1 MKENLTVFENFR
13 VVSEFNT
20 KTISEPKALNYNVIK
35 AQALI
40 KELDEIM
47 RTVAT
52 SIARR
57 DVL

>member
-1 MKENLTVFENFR
+1 MIT
-13 VVSEFNT
+13 T
-20 KTISEPKALNYNVIK
+20 KITEPKAPNYNVIK
-35 AQALI
+35 AQALV
-40 KELDEIM
+40 KELNEII